1 MEDTILSDIVAT
13 ISPLTTLSVVLEN
26 QATKPE
32 FIRATLVP
40 ISPTRLT
47 TGITRIF
54 ANTGI
59 IQLDMFR
66 KTGQGTDTTTIKSII
81 SALNAFHPTG
91 YEIMKVYRVA
101 NSHAPI
107 SQTSGAFISS
117 IRIEYR
123 YFNMF

>member
-32 FIRATLVP
+32 FIRVTLVP

-54 ANTGI
+54 SHTGI

-66 KTGQGTDTTTIKSII
+66 KTGQGTDTTTINSII
-81 SALNAFHPTG
+81 SALNSFQPTG

-101 NSHAPI
+101 NSQAPI

-117 IRIEYR
+117 IRVEYR
-123 YFNMF
+123 YFNTI